1 MTEYRALR
9 YDTNQPVRVA
19 AAGGIIESVEPFV
32 GGADLPHI
40 GPGLFDIQINGGW
53 GTEFSSDTLTVEQV
67 RRIFDGVQR
76 TGVTRF
82 CPTLTTNAESTLLSA
97 ARTIAETLG
106 AFPEY
111 EPLVAGLHLEGPFI
125 ATADGPRGAH
135 PLKYCRTDYDLGL
148 IDRLIQASGKRLK
161 IVTLSPEYDGAAA
174 FIRKLTERGIVVSV
188 GHTNATSEQITEASN
203 AGARLSTHL
212 SNGTHPMIP
221 KSGNYFFAELL
232 NDALQASIIADGFHV
247 SPLTMNLIRRCKGLE
262 RLILVSD
269 QAQVAGLAPG
279 KYSTGLCD
287 LELLPN
293 GKIVLASDT
302 RLLAAASA
310 PLAAGIVHFCDVS
323 KLPLAEVF
331 PLATTHPARLLNL
344 PAFGNGDDADFLAVG
359 KPADFFIFRVQPAG
373 FDFSTIFRCG
383 VSVDLRN

>member
-9 YDTNQPVRVA
+9 YDTNQPVRVTVI
-19 AAGGIIESVEPFV
+19 GGKIESAEPFA
-32 GGADLPHI
+32 GGADLPLI
-40 GPGLFDIQINGGW
+40 SPGLFDIQINGGW
-53 GTEFSSDTLTVEQV
+53 GAEFSSETLTVEQV
-67 RRIFDGVQR
+67 RRIFNGVQK

-97 ARTIAETLG
+97 AETIAETL
-106 AFPEY
+106 ATFPEY

-125 ATADGPRGAH
+125 AANDGPRGAH
-135 PLKYCRTDYDLGL
+135 PLKYCRTDYDIGL
-148 IDRLIQASGKRLK
+148 IDRLNRASGNRLK

-174 FIRKLTERGIVVSV
+174 FIQKLTERGFVAAL
-188 GHTNATSEQITEASN
+188 GHTNASPEQISAASK

-232 NDALQASIIADGFHV
+232 DDALFASIIADGFHV
-247 SPLTMNLIRRCKGLE
+247 SPLIMELIRRCKGLE
-262 RLILVSD
+262 RLILISD

-287 LELLPN
+287 LEMLPN
-293 GKIVLASDT
+293 GKIVLAADP

-310 PLAAGIVHFCDVS
+310 PLAAGVVHYCDVS
-323 KLPLAEVF
+323 KLTPAEVF
-331 PLATTHPARLLNL
+331 PMATTRPARLMNL
-344 PAFGNGDDADFLAVG
+344 PAFGNGDNDDFLSVG
-359 KPADFFIFRVQPAG
+359 KPADFLIFRFRPAG
-373 FDFSTIFRCG
+373 FDFSTIFRRG
-383 VSVDLRN
+383 VSVDCA